1 MEITKW
7 YTSINQEVKTICID
21 FIMILVSISGNQLYQ
36 RGIPKKIAISKMSIN
51 QIVKQY
57 TKLKHIVVSINSVF
71 LGDANLRVTCPE
83 NLEDCRHLKGGLD
96 SPTINEIRRKNY

>member
-21 FIMILVSISGNQLYQ
+21 FIMFLVSISGSQLYQ
-36 RGIPKKIAISKMSIN
+36 RGIPKKIATSIMPIN
-51 QIVKQY
+51 QTVQQY
-57 TKLKHIVVSINSVF
+57 TILKHIVVSIDSVF
-71 LGDANLRVTCPE
+71 SGDANLRVTCPD

-96 SPTINEIRRKNY
+96 SPTINEIRRKDL